1 MENVRLS
8 EDWGGRGGRKIRI
21 SDFELRILDC
31 GLIENVRFRV
41 ADCGIADCG
50 LRVRR
55 VADFGL
61 WVADFGLRNVIRW
74 YGLMAIAGMDNVP
87 LRGFLF
93 PRFRGSS
100 LRSERHE
107 GREAGGSYRGRRA
120 SGDRGQK
127 NVRLSVNSKQKSEFR
142 IQNQKPEQ

>member
-1 MENVRLS
+1 V
-8 EDWGGRGGRKIRI
+8 
-21 SDFELRILDC
+21 
-31 GLIENVRFRV
+31 
-41 ADCGIADCG
+41 
-50 LRVRR
+50 

-61 WVADFGLRNVIRW
+61 QNVIRW
-74 YGLMAIAGMDNVP
+74 YGLMAIAGMNNVL

-120 SGDRGQK
+120 SGYQKTEDGRRGTGGG
-127 NVRLSVNSKQKSEFR
+127 EFGFR
-142 IQNQKPEQ
+142 IAGCGM